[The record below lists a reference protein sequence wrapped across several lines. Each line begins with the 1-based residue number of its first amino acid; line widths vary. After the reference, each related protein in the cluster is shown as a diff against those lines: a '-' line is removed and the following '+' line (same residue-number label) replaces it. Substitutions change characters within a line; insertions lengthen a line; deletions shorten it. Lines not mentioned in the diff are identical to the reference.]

1 MNPHLK
7 LVILDRDGTIN
18 RASDEFV
25 KSPEEWH
32 PLPGALEA
40 ISRLNHAGFHV
51 VLATN
56 QSGLG
61 RGLFDMAAL
70 NAVHAFML
78 KSLAA
83 LGGRIDAIFY
93 CPHTAEEACSCRKP
107 APGLLH
113 QIEERYGLSLTGVPY
128 VGDSLRDMQAA
139 QAAGCVPHL
148 VLSGRHALLDA
159 ARLSPEFPAQ
169 TQVHADL
176 AAFADHWLGVAGA
189 GPAPVGATSSQA
201 PTRPHTA

>member
-1 MNPHLK
+1 MNTHLK

-18 RASDEFV
+18 RASEEFV
-25 KSPEEWH
+25 KSVEEWH

-56 QSGLG
+56 QSGIG

-70 NAVHAFML
+70 NAVHARML

-83 LGGRIDAIFY
+83 VGGRIDAIFY
-93 CPHTAEEACSCRKP
+93 CPHAPDEGCACRKP
-107 APGLLH
+107 EPGLLH
-113 QIEERYGLSLTGVPY
+113 QIQERYGIPLQGVPY

-139 QAAGCVPHL
+139 AAATCAPHL
-148 VLSGRHALLDA
+148 VRTGRHPDVYPSALPA
-159 ARLSPEFPAQ
+159 TFPAD
-169 TQVHADL
+169 TQVHTDL
-176 AAFADHWLGVAGA
+176 AAFVDHLLGDASTA
-189 GPAPVGATSSQA
+189 PAHP
-201 PTRPHTA
+201 

>member
-1 MNPHLK
+1 MHTK

-18 RASDEFV
+18 RASEEFV

-93 CPHTAEEACSCRKP
+93 CPHAPDEGCACRKP
-107 APGLLH
+107 APGLLQ
-113 QIEERYGLSLTGVPY
+113 QIHERYGIALTGVPY
-128 VGDSLRDMQAA
+128 VGDRLRDMQAA
-139 QAAGCVPHL
+139 QAAGCAPHW
-148 VLSGRHALLDA
+148 VLTGRQGRGDVNSLPPGFPLD
-159 ARLSPEFPAQ
+159 
-169 TQVHADL
+169 TQVHTDL
-176 AAFADHWLGVAGA
+176 AAFVDHFLGSNASARPGAMPSVAE
-189 GPAPVGATSSQA
+189 PMN
-201 PTRPHTA
+201 PTQ

>member
-1 MNPHLK
+1 MPIK

-25 KSPEEWH
+25 KSPDEWH

-70 NAVHAFML
+70 NAVHDRML
-78 KSLAA
+78 KQLAA
-83 LGGRIDAIFY
+83 VGGRIDAIFY
-93 CPHTAEEACSCRKP
+93 CPHSPDEGCGCRKP
-107 APGLLH
+107 WPGLFG
-113 QIEERYGLSLTGVPY
+113 QIAERYGISLQDVPCI
-128 VGDSLRDMQAA
+128 GDSLRDMQAA
-139 QAAGCVPHL
+139 EASGCSPHL
-148 VLSGRHALLDA
+148 VCTGRHPELRGQALPAHFPVATRIHDDLGACVDHLLGTEFLNTAPA
-159 ARLSPEFPAQ
+159 A
-169 TQVHADL
+169 
-176 AAFADHWLGVAGA
+176 AA
-189 GPAPVGATSSQA
+189 PPV
-201 PTRPHTA
+201 

>member
-1 MNPHLK
+1 MNTK

-25 KSPEEWH
+25 KAPEEWQ

-40 ISRLNHAGFHV
+40 IGRLNHAGFHV

-56 QSGLG
+56 QSGIG

-70 NAVHAFML
+70 NAVHARML
-78 KSLAA
+78 KALAKV
-83 LGGRIDAIFY
+83 GGRIDAIFY
-93 CPHTAEEACSCRKP
+93 CPHAPDEACNCRKP
-107 APGLLH
+107 EPGLLQ
-113 QIEERYGLSLTGVPY
+113 QIQERYGIGLHGVPF

-139 QAAGCVPHL
+139 EVAGCVPHL
-148 VLSGRHALLDA
+148 VRTGRHPDATASAL
-159 ARLSPEFPAQ
+159 PVGFPAG

-176 AAFADHWLGVAGA
+176 AAFVDHLLEGA
-189 GPAPVGATSSQA
+189 SVAPVVS
-201 PTRPHTA
+201 

>member
-1 MNPHLK
+1 MPTK

-32 PLPGALEA
+32 PLPGAMEA

-70 NAVHAFML
+70 NAVHGFML

-83 LGGRIDAIFY
+83 AGGRIDAIFY
-93 CPHTAEEACSCRKP
+93 CPHAPDEGCSCRKP
-107 APGLLH
+107 APGLLL
-113 QIEERYGLSLTGVPY
+113 QIQERYGMDLAGVPY
-128 VGDSLRDMQAA
+128 VGDSLRDLQAA
-139 QAAGCVPHL
+139 QAAGCAPHL
-148 VLSGRHALLDA
+148 VLTGRHAEMQNQALPP
-159 ARLSPEFPAQ
+159 SFPAH
-169 TQVHADL
+169 THVHADL
-176 AAFADHWLGVAGA
+176 AAFVDHLLGGDAVTPSIGQVS
-189 GPAPVGATSSQA
+189 P
-201 PTRPHTA
+201 

>member
-1 MNPHLK
+1 MNTQLK

-56 QSGLG
+56 QSGIG

-70 NAVHAFML
+70 NAVHARML

-83 LGGRIDAIFY
+83 VGGRIDAIFY
-93 CPHTAEEACSCRKP
+93 CPHAPDEGCACRKP
-107 APGLLH
+107 APGLLQH
-113 QIEERYGLSLTGVPY
+113 IQERYALDLHGVPY

-139 QAAGCVPHL
+139 ESVGCAPHL
-148 VLSGRHALLDA
+148 VRTGRFPEVTASS
-159 ARLSPEFPAQ
+159 LSPGFPAD

-176 AAFADHWLGVAGA
+176 SAFVDHLLGL
-189 GPAPVGATSSQA
+189 TSSEHVHA
-201 PTRPHTA
+201 

>member
-1 MNPHLK
+1 MNSHLK

-18 RASDEFV
+18 RASEEFV

-70 NAVHAFML
+70 NAVHAHML
-78 KSLAA
+78 KTLAA

-93 CPHTAEEACSCRKP
+93 CPHLAEEACSCRKP
-107 APGLLH
+107 APGLLQ
-113 QIEERYGLSLTGVPY
+113 QIEERYGHSLNGVPY
-128 VGDSLRDMQAA
+128 VGDSLRDMLAA
-139 QAAGCVPHL
+139 QAAGCTPHM
-148 VLSGRHALLDA
+148 VLSGRHAMVDPS
-159 ARLSPEFPAQ
+159 RLPPEFPVQ
-169 TQVHADL
+169 TLVHSDL
-176 AAFADHWLGVAGA
+176 RAFADHLLRGTG
-189 GPAPVGATSSQA
+189 QA
-201 PTRPHTA
+201 QTHSR

>member
-1 MNPHLK
+1 MPHK

-40 ISRLNHAGFHV
+40 IGRLNHAGFHV

-56 QSGLG
+56 QSGIG

-70 NAVHAFML
+70 NAVHAHML

-93 CPHTAEEACSCRKP
+93 CPHAPDEGCTCRKP
-107 APGLLH
+107 APGLLQ
-113 QIEERYGLSLTGVPY
+113 QIAERYGVPLTGVPY

-139 QAAGCVPHL
+139 QAAACNPHL
-148 VLSGRHALLDA
+148 VLTGRHANLAGQPLP
-159 ARLSPEFPAQ
+159 LEFPAA

-176 AAFADHWLGVAGA
+176 SAFVDRLLGAAPGA
-189 GPAPVGATSSQA
+189 PD
-201 PTRPHTA
+201 

>member
-1 MNPHLK
+1 MPLK

-70 NAVHAFML
+70 NAVHAHMI

-83 LGGRIDAIFY
+83 VGGRIDAIFY
-93 CPHTAEEACSCRKP
+93 CPHTPDEGCGCRKP
-107 APGLLH
+107 WPGLFG
-113 QIEERYGLSLTGVPY
+113 QIAERYGVSLEGVPCI
-128 VGDSLRDMQAA
+128 GDSLRDMQAA
-139 QAAGCVPHL
+139 EASGCIQHL
-148 VLSGRHALLDA
+148 VCTGRHPDLLGQPLPA
-159 ARLSPEFPAQ
+159 GFPAS
-169 TQVHADL
+169 TRVHADL
-176 AAFADHWLGVAGA
+176 AACADHLLGAA
-189 GPAPVGATSSQA
+189 ALNTPLA
-201 PTRPHTA
+201 

>member
-1 MNPHLK
+1 MHAHLK

-70 NAVHAFML
+70 NAVHAHML
-78 KSLAA
+78 KTLGAF
-83 LGGRIDAIFY
+83 GGRIDAIFY

-113 QIEERYGLSLTGVPY
+113 QIAERYGHSLSGVPY
-128 VGDSLRDMQAA
+128 VGDSLRDMLAA

-148 VLSGRHALLDA
+148 VLSGRHAMIDS
-159 ARLSPEFPAQ
+159 ARLPPEFPSH
-169 TQVHADL
+169 TWVHADL
-176 AAFADHWLGVAGA
+176 VAFVDHLLADPITVE
-189 GPAPVGATSSQA
+189 
-201 PTRPHTA
+201 PHSR

>member
-1 MNPHLK
+1 MNTHLK

-25 KSPEEWH
+25 KSPDEWH
-32 PLPGALEA
+32 PLPGSLEA

-70 NAVHAFML
+70 NAVHSHMV
-78 KSLAA
+78 KTLAA
-83 LGGRIDAIFY
+83 AGGRIDAIFY
-93 CPHTAEEACSCRKP
+93 CPHAPDEGCTCRKP

-113 QIEERYGLSLTGVPY
+113 QIQERYGIELEGVPY

-139 QAAGCVPHL
+139 QAAGCAPHL
-148 VLSGRHALLDA
+148 VLTGRHPDMQGQALPA
-159 ARLSPEFPAQ
+159 AFPAE

-176 AAFADHWLGVAGA
+176 SAFVDHLLGE
-189 GPAPVGATSSQA
+189 TSLPSN
-201 PTRPHTA
+201 

>member
-1 MNPHLK
+1 MNTHLK

-18 RASDEFV
+18 RASEEFV
-25 KSPEEWH
+25 KSPEEWV
-32 PLPGALEA
+32 PLTGSLEA

-70 NAVHAFML
+70 NAVHSHML
-78 KSLAA
+78 KTLAA
-83 LGGRIDAIFY
+83 AGGRIDAIFY
-93 CPHTAEEACSCRKP
+93 CPHAPDEGCSCRKP

-113 QIEERYGLSLTGVPY
+113 QIQERSRIDLKGLPY

-139 QAAGCVPHL
+139 HAAGCAPHL
-148 VLSGRHALLDA
+148 VLTGRHPDVQGQALPA
-159 ARLSPEFPAQ
+159 TFPAG

-176 AAFADHWLGVAGA
+176 AAFVDHLLAE
-189 GPAPVGATSSQA
+189 
-201 PTRPHTA
+201 TAS

>member
-1 MNPHLK
+1 MHGK

-40 ISRLNHAGFHV
+40 IGRLNHAGYRV

-70 NAVHAFML
+70 NAVHATL
-78 KSLAA
+78 LRALAA
-83 LGGRIDAIFY
+83 VGGRLDGIFY
-93 CPHTAEEACSCRKP
+93 CPHTPDDACLCRKP
-107 APGLLH
+107 APGLLV
-113 QIEERYGLSLTGVPY
+113 QIGERYGVSLQGVPF
-128 VGDSLRDMQAA
+128 VGDSLRDLQAA
-139 QAAGCVPHL
+139 AAVGAAPHL
-148 VLSGRHALLDA
+148 VCTGRHPDLLGQPLPAL
-159 ARLSPEFPAQ
+159 FPAG
-169 TQVHADL
+169 TCVHADL
-176 AAFADHWLGVAGA
+176 PACVDHLLG
-189 GPAPVGATSSQA
+189 
-201 PTRPHTA
+201 R

>member
-1 MNPHLK
+1 MNTHLK

-25 KSPEEWH
+25 KSPDEWH
-32 PLPGALEA
+32 PLPGSLEA

-70 NAVHAFML
+70 NAVHSHMV
-78 KSLAA
+78 KMVAA
-83 LGGRIDAIFY
+83 AGGRIDAIFY
-93 CPHTAEEACSCRKP
+93 CPHAPDEGCTCRKP

-113 QIEERYGLSLTGVPY
+113 QIQERYGIDLHGVPY

-139 QAAGCVPHL
+139 HAAGCAPHL
-148 VLSGRHALLDA
+148 VLTGRHPDVQGQALPA
-159 ARLSPEFPAQ
+159 TFPAQ
-169 TQVHADL
+169 TQVHANL
-176 AAFADHWLGVAGA
+176 SAFVDHLLGE
-189 GPAPVGATSSQA
+189 TSLSSN
-201 PTRPHTA
+201 

>member
-1 MNPHLK
+1 MNSNLK

-18 RASDEFV
+18 RASTEFV
-25 KSPEEWH
+25 KSPEEWQ

-70 NAVHAFML
+70 NAVHAHML

-93 CPHTAEEACSCRKP
+93 CPHAAEEGCSCRKP

-113 QIEERYGLSLTGVPY
+113 QIAERYGQSVSGVPY

-139 QAAGCVPHL
+139 QAAGCAPHL
-148 VLSGRHALLDA
+148 VLSGRHAMVDPS
-159 ARLSPEFPAQ
+159 RLPPDFPAN
-169 TQVHADL
+169 TLAHADL
-176 AAFADHWLGVAGA
+176 TAFVDHLLG
-189 GPAPVGATSSQA
+189 GPGPVEALA
-201 PTRPHTA
+201 R

>member
-1 MNPHLK
+1 MNTHMK

-25 KSPEEWH
+25 KSPEEWL
-32 PLPGALEA
+32 PLAGSLEA

-70 NAVHAFML
+70 NAVHSHMV
-78 KSLAA
+78 KTLATA
-83 LGGRIDAIFY
+83 GGRIDAIFY
-93 CPHTAEEACSCRKP
+93 CPHAPDEGCNCRKP

-113 QIEERYGLSLTGVPY
+113 QIQERYGIDLKGVPY

-139 QAAGCVPHL
+139 HAAGCAPHL
-148 VLSGRHALLDA
+148 VLTGRHPDMQGQALPA
-159 ARLSPEFPAQ
+159 TFPAD

-176 AAFADHWLGVAGA
+176 SAFVDHLLGET
-189 GPAPVGATSSQA
+189 PLNLN
-201 PTRPHTA
+201 

>member
-1 MNPHLK
+1 MNTHLK

-25 KSPEEWH
+25 KSPDEWH
-32 PLPGALEA
+32 PLPGSLEA

-70 NAVHAFML
+70 NAVHSHMV
-78 KSLAA
+78 KMVAA
-83 LGGRIDAIFY
+83 AGGRIDAIFY
-93 CPHTAEEACSCRKP
+93 CPHAPDEGCTCRKP

-113 QIEERYGLSLTGVPY
+113 QIQERYGIDLHGVPY

-139 QAAGCVPHL
+139 HAAGCAPHL
-148 VLSGRHALLDA
+148 VLTGRHPDVQGQALPA
-159 ARLSPEFPAQ
+159 TFPAQ
-169 TQVHADL
+169 TQVHANLL
-176 AAFADHWLGVAGA
+176 AFVDHLLGE
-189 GPAPVGATSSQA
+189 TSLSSN
-201 PTRPHTA
+201 

>member
-1 MNPHLK
+1 MNSNLK

-18 RASDEFV
+18 RASEEFV

-61 RGLFDMAAL
+61 RGLLDMGAL
-70 NAVHAFML
+70 NAVHAHML

-93 CPHTAEEACSCRKP
+93 CPHAAEEVCNCRKP
-107 APGLLH
+107 APGLLL
-113 QIEERYGLSLTGVPY
+113 QIAERYGLSLSGVPY
-128 VGDSLRDMQAA
+128 VGDSLRDMLAA
-139 QAAGCVPHL
+139 DAAGCGPHL
-148 VLSGRHALLDA
+148 VLSGRYAMA
-159 ARLSPEFPAQ
+159 EPARLPPEFPER
-169 TQVHADL
+169 TCVHADL
-176 AAFADHWLGVAGA
+176 GAFVDHLLADPRTFGLR
-189 GPAPVGATSSQA
+189 S
-201 PTRPHTA
+201 

>member
-1 MNPHLK
+1 MNTHMK

-18 RASDEFV
+18 RTSDEFV
-25 KSPEEWH
+25 KSPEEWL
-32 PLPGALEA
+32 PLPGSLEA

-70 NAVHAFML
+70 NAVHSHMV
-78 KSLAA
+78 KTLAA
-83 LGGRIDAIFY
+83 AGGRIDAIFY
-93 CPHTAEEACSCRKP
+93 CPHAPDEGCACRKP

-113 QIEERYGLSLTGVPY
+113 QVQERYGIELKGVPY

-139 QAAGCVPHL
+139 QAAGCAPHL
-148 VLSGRHALLDA
+148 VLTGRH
-159 ARLSPEFPAQ
+159 PEMSAQGLPPDFPSD
-169 TQVHADL
+169 TQVHAHL
-176 AAFADHWLGVAGA
+176 SAFVDHLLGE
-189 GPAPVGATSSQA
+189 TSL
-201 PTRPHTA
+201 PLN

>member
-1 MNPHLK
+1 MNAHLK

-18 RASDEFV
+18 RASEEFV

-70 NAVHAFML
+70 NAVHAHML
-78 KSLAA
+78 KTLAA

-93 CPHTAEEACSCRKP
+93 CPHASEEGCSCRKP

-113 QIEERYGLSLTGVPY
+113 QIEERYGHSLSGVPY
-128 VGDSLRDMQAA
+128 VGDSLRDMLAA
-139 QAAGCVPHL
+139 QAAGCMPHL
-148 VLSGRHALLDA
+148 VLSGRHAMVDPT
-159 ARLSPEFPAQ
+159 RLPPEFPAN
-169 TQVHADL
+169 TLVHADL
-176 AAFADHWLGVAGA
+176 GAFVDHLLGE
-189 GPAPVGATSSQA
+189 TSQA
-201 PTRPHTA
+201 ESLSR